1 MTRVMISEFTLL
13 VYSSAMQIV
22 LSALLTLASFAQQQ
36 DVQQD
41 AEIVLADAYK
51 QAAEE
56 NKNVFIELRADW

>member
-36 DVQQD
+36 D
-41 AEIVLADAYK
+41 AEIVLAEAYK

>member
-1 MTRVMISEFTLL
+1 MISEFTLL
-13 VYSSAMQIV
+13 VYSSAMQII
-22 LSALLTLASFAQQQ
+22 LSALLTLATFAQQQ
-36 DVQQD
+36 EVQQD

>member
-36 DVQQD
+36 EVQQD

>member
-1 MTRVMISEFTLL
+1 MISEFTLL
-13 VYSSAMQIV
+13 VYSSAMQII
-22 LSALLTLASFAQQQ
+22 LSALLTLAGFAQQQ
-36 DVQQD
+36 EVQQD

>member
-1 MTRVMISEFTLL
+1 
-13 VYSSAMQIV
+13 MQII
-22 LSALLTLASFAQQQ
+22 LSALLTLAGFSQQQ
-36 DVQQD
+36 EVQQD

>member
-1 MTRVMISEFTLL
+1 MISEFTLL
-13 VYSSAMQIV
+13 VYSSAMQII

-36 DVQQD
+36 EVQQD

>member
-1 MTRVMISEFTLL
+1 MISEFTLL

>member
-13 VYSSAMQIV
+13 VYSSAMQII
-22 LSALLTLASFAQQQ
+22 LSALLTLAGFAQQQ
-36 DVQQD
+36 EVQQD
-41 AEIVLADAYK
+41 AKIVLADAYK

>member
-13 VYSSAMQIV
+13 VYSSAMQII
-22 LSALLTLASFAQQQ
+22 LSALLTLATFAQQQ
-36 DVQQD
+36 EVQQD

>member
-1 MTRVMISEFTLL
+1 MISEFTLL

-36 DVQQD
+36 EAQQD

-51 QAAEE
+51 QAAAEH
-56 NKNVFIELRADW
+56 KNVFIELRADW

>member
-13 VYSSAMQIV
+13 VYSSAMQII

-36 DVQQD
+36 EVQQD

>member
-1 MTRVMISEFTLL
+1 
-13 VYSSAMQIV
+13 MQIV

-56 NKNVFIELRADW
+56 HKNVFIELRADW

>member
-1 MTRVMISEFTLL
+1 MISEFTLL

-36 DVQQD
+36 EVQQD

>member
-1 MTRVMISEFTLL
+1 
-13 VYSSAMQIV
+13 MQIV

-36 DVQQD
+36 D
-41 AEIVLADAYK
+41 AEIVLAEAYK